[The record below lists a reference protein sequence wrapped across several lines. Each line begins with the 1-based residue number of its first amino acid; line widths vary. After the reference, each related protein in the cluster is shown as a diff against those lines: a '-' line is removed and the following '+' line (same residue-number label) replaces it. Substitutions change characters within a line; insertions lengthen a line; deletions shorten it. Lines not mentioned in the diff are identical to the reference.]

1 MRNWI
6 SFLLPKK
13 QAIEP
18 VEIPF
23 INKTPLRLKPVSPLL
38 GGGDIEGDVIAN
50 RHVTEHFRLEELV
63 CPCCERIR
71 ITPGFYI
78 HMELLERLRRDYG
91 EPIMVN
97 SGYRC
102 PDHNKEI
109 GGTENSWHMRFATD
123 LGETDEDKRRELYK
137 IALSLNFGGIG
148 LYTWGIHLDMRPEPY
163 RWRA

>member
-1 MRNWI
+1 
-6 SFLLPKK
+6 
-13 QAIEP
+13 
-18 VEIPF
+18 
-23 INKTPLRLKPVSPLL
+23 
-38 GGGDIEGDVIAN
+38 
-50 RHVTEHFRLEELV
+50 
-63 CPCCERIR
+63 
-71 ITPGFYI
+71 
-78 HMELLERLRRDYG
+78 
-91 EPIMVN
+91 MVN